1 MKKLNKAQ
9 KIEKMLS
16 AGATVAEI
24 MGKLKVA
31 RGYIYVVKQKMK
43 VKKPIVKLTATQV
56 ALANKLGV
64 SKEAYAR
71 ELVTAGS
78 AKITPATAAW
88 LERNPWFGKDRD
100 KTAFALHIHEKLVKK
115 GVDPQSDKYYKKV
128 DASVRY
134 FDTRRKLYGK
144 EDIKSAMFAA
154 PEALPKELKVG
165 TELGGLVLTS
175 PEKGK
180 YLWVRK
186 DPVDTPDMVNHPPHY
201 EVGGI
206 EVIDFIE
213 AKQLGYNLGNVVRYV
228 SRAGKKSTD
237 ALQDLQ
243 KARWY
248 LERAIQRTE

>member
-16 AGATVAEI
+16 AGATAAEI

-43 VKKPIVKLTATQV
+43 PTHVKIAK
-56 ALANKLGV
+56 KLGIPIG
-64 SKEAYAR
+64 AYAR

-78 AKITPATAAW
+78 AKIAPTTAAW
-88 LERNPWFGKDRD
+88 LERNPWFGMAGNID
-100 KTAFALHIHEKLVKK
+100 KTSAALAAHEEVLRS
-115 GVDPQSDKYYKKV
+115 GVAVDSDKYYARI
-128 DASVRY
+128 DARM
-134 FDTRRKLYGK
+134 RKY
-144 EDIKSAMFAA
+144 D
-154 PEALPKELKVG
+154 KELDITAVG

-180 YLWVRK
+180 YRWVRK

-201 EVGGI
+201 KVGGI

-213 AKQLGYNLGNVVRYV
+213 AKQLGYNLGNVVKYV
-228 SRAGKKSTD
+228 GRAGKKGTD
-237 ALQDLQ
+237 TLQDLQ

-248 LERAIQRTE
+248 LERAIQRAE